1 MDGLSGSVADP
12 ALLPLSASRSA
23 RLKADDESSALCQ
36 RLSTSSNS
44 NGLRLRNHFA
54 AGWTSGFY
62 RGAIRLSAN
71 ARPHSSP
78 KCTTSSRNLGAR
90 PIHLAS
96 APLLQPLSHP
106 LTALKRKDTSICLLW
121 MSPWPHISAR
131 PWLSDGRRGRHTHP
145 SHAELHLHSLDAPT
159 QQLDRLLQC
168 CTRWLG
174 FRSFKLRCSPT
185 RMRCDA
191 TLPL

>member
-1 MDGLSGSVADP
+1 MPARLAVTEKAFACPLHPNFINVPPWLRATRYCSGVSDNELDDSLSLAASDVDGLSGSVADP
-12 ALLPLSASRSA
+12 ALLPSSASRIA

-54 AGWTSGFY
+54 AGWTSGSY

-78 KCTTSSRNLGAR
+78 NTSPKCTTSSRNLGTR
-90 PIHLAS
+90 PIYLAS

-121 MSPWPHISAR
+121 MS
-131 PWLSDGRRGRHTHP
+131 RGRTY
-145 SHAELHLHSLDAPT
+145 
-159 QQLDRLLQC
+159 
-168 CTRWLG
+168 
-174 FRSFKLRCSPT
+174 
-185 RMRCDA
+185 
-191 TLPL
+191 LPAHG